1 MGNTSRIKSYRLALV
16 CALLVGVLPAGFSP
30 GPGCE
35 RLDTYVTG
43 VATRIGYWGDWG
55 TRFRVGEP
63 LKLLVDTSMPAGYQ
77 RIYVQQDGE
86 IVGALPELSAAQ
98 VRAALAAG
106 QRARATILDLDPLD
120 PARGV
125 RVRVAFEPAAGEDG
139 QPLASHHAGAGL
151 HSLL

>member
-1 MGNTSRIKSYRLALV
+1 MGKLSLIKFYRLVFILALAV
-16 CALLVGVLPAGFSP
+16 GALAVGFVRGS
-30 GPGCE
+30 GYE

-43 VATRIGYWGDWG
+43 MATRIGYWGDWG

-63 LKLLVDTSMPAGYQ
+63 LDLLVDTSMPAGYR

-86 IVGALPELSAAQ
+86 IVGALPEPSAAQ

-106 QRARATILDLDPLD
+106 QRPRATILDLDPVD

-125 RVRVAFEPAAGEDG
+125 RVRVAFERPAGEDG
-139 QPLASHHAGAGL
+139 QPLLSRHARAP

>member
-1 MGNTSRIKSYRLALV
+1 MGNPSLIKSYHFARILTLLIG
-16 CALLVGVLPAGFSP
+16 ALLVVFLRGSGD
-30 GPGCE
+30 E

-55 TRFRVGEP
+55 TRFRVGES
-63 LKLLVDTSMPAGYQ
+63 LQLLVDTSMPAGYQ

-106 QRARATILDLDPLD
+106 QRPRATVLDLDPLD

-125 RVRVAFEPAAGEDG
+125 RVRVAFERRAGEDG
-139 QPLASHHAGAGL
+139 RPLVSHHASAL

>member
-1 MGNTSRIKSYRLALV
+1 MGNTSLKKSYPVALLL
-16 CALLVGVLPAGFSP
+16 ALLVGILPAGFVP

-35 RLDTYVTG
+35 RLDTYITG

-63 LKLLVDTSMPAGYQ
+63 LDLLVDTSMPTGYQ
-77 RIYVQQDGE
+77 RIYVQHDGE

-106 QRARATILDLDPLD
+106 QRPRATIRDLDPLD

-125 RVRVAFEPAAGEDG
+125 RVRVALEPPAGEEG
-139 QPLASHHAGAGL
+139 PPLVSHHATAL

>member
-1 MGNTSRIKSYRLALV
+1 MGNTSMIKPYRLALV
-16 CALLVGVLPAGFSP
+16 FALLVGVLAAGFLP

-106 QRARATILDLDPLD
+106 QRARATVLDLDPLD

-125 RVRVAFEPAAGEDG
+125 RVRVAFEPAEGEDG
-139 QPLASHHAGAGL
+139 QPLVSHHAGAAL